1 MSLGIYYY
9 DPSIEKPDWTL
20 LYQPSVMQSEDDA
33 AGGLAGL
40 FGGPFVNQYGYD
52 ADVVSGLYYSALGT
66 ILIPIVSLPLAGFNM
81 LLLIGYL
88 LLQPLVFQGEY
99 PDEVTF
105 TSEDYWSDVVERQ
118 VAGASGFLLL
128 FVFGWLFYLYPT
140 YMLVTGF
147 TTVSE
152 GNCWPW
158 FDWTI
163 VAWLLG
169 AWAVNLV
176 IFGVSFYFGEGF
188 YGDWETPAEL
198 RYL

>member
-1 MSLGIYYY
+1 
-9 DPSIEKPDWTL
+9 
-20 LYQPSVMQSEDDA
+20 MQSDDDA

-52 ADVVSGLYYSALGT
+52 RDVVAGLFYGALGT
-66 ILIPIVSLPLAGFNM
+66 ILLPIVSLPLASLNM

-88 LLQPLVFQGEY
+88 WLQPLVFQGQY

-105 TSEDYWSDVVERQ
+105 TSEDYWTHVVQ
-118 VAGASGFLLL
+118 HQIGWASGFFLL
-128 FVFGWLFYLYPT
+128 FIFGWLFYLYPT

-147 TTVSE
+147 TTVASQ
-152 GNCWPW
+152 NCWPA

-169 AWAVNLV
+169 AWLVNLV
-176 IFGVSFYFGEGF
+176 IFGVALFFGDALYE
-188 YGDWETPAEL
+188 DWETPEEL
-198 RYL
+198 KYL

>member
-1 MSLGIYYY
+1 
-9 DPSIEKPDWTL
+9 
-20 LYQPSVMQSEDDA
+20 MQSEDDA

-52 ADVVSGLYYSALGT
+52 RDVVAGLFYGALGT
-66 ILIPIVSLPLAGFNM
+66 ILLPIVSLPLAAFQM

-88 LLQPLVFQGEY
+88 LLQPLLFQGEY

-105 TSEDYWSDVVERQ
+105 TSDDYWTDVVERQ

-128 FVFGWLFYLYPT
+128 FVFGWLFYAYPT
-140 YMLVTGF
+140 YMLVSGF
-147 TTVSE
+147 TEVSAA
-152 GNCWPW
+152 GCFPS

-163 VAWLLG
+163 VAALLG

-176 IFGVSFYFGEGF
+176 IFGVAFWFSEEFYE
-188 YGDWETPAEL
+188 DWETPAEL
-198 RYL
+198 KYL